1 MRNFLRY
8 YIPVL
13 FWCLLIFML
22 SSIPGLKFTESFW
35 DLVLRKGAHLFMYLV
50 LFLLT
55 YRALIN
61 AGPASFSKQMTRPET
76 WIFGFPI
83 LGINLY
89 IKARASFVVS
99 FVFSVLYALSDETHQ
114 AFVPNRSSNFI
125 DFFIDLIGIS
135 LAIALVKIY
144 ERKAH

>member
-13 FWCLLIFML
+13 FWCLLIFTL
-22 SSIPGLKFTESFW
+22 SSIPGLKLTETWW
-35 DLVLRKGAHLFMYLV
+35 DLILRKGAHLFMYLV

-61 AGPASFSKQMTRPET
+61 AGPASFSKQMTRSEI

-99 FVFSVLYALSDETHQ
+99 FSFSALYALSDEIHQ
-114 AFVPNRSSNFI
+114 AFVPNRSGNFI
-125 DFFIDLIGIS
+125 DFFINLTGIF
-135 LAIALVKIY
+135 LAITLVKIY